1 MTEKII
7 DSPAFEEMTN
17 AERQYIIQE
26 VCKIM
31 WNMVYSQIEEM
42 YLYSEEPCFSIDEWD
57 KECSIQI
64 ETYDGYVDETQAMEE
79 TVEEILQIYEKA
91 SD

>member
-26 VCKIM
+26 VSKKM
-31 WNMVYSQIEEM
+31 WNNIYSQLEDM
-42 YLYSEEPCFSIDEWD
+42 YLYSDEPCLQVENWD
-57 KECSIQI
+57 AECNIQI
-64 ETYDGYVDETQAMEE
+64 ETYEGYVDETQAIEE
-79 TVEEILQIYEKA
+79 TVEEILQFYEKT

>member
-26 VCKIM
+26 VCKKM
-31 WNMVYSQIEEM
+31 WNNIYSQLEVM
-42 YLYSEEPCFSIDEWD
+42 YLYSEEPCFSIDDWNT
-57 KECSIQI
+57 ECNIQI
-64 ETYDGYVDETQAMEE
+64 QTYDGYVDETQAIEE
-79 TVEEILQIYEKA
+79 TVEEILQFYEKT

>member
-26 VCKIM
+26 VSKKM
-31 WNMVYSQIEEM
+31 WNNIYSQLEEM
-42 YLYSEEPCFSIDEWD
+42 YLYSEEPCFSIDDWNT
-57 KECSIQI
+57 ECNIQI
-64 ETYDGYVDETQAMEE
+64 ELYDGYVDETQAIEE
-79 TVEEILQIYEKA
+79 TVEEILQFYEKT

>member
-26 VCKIM
+26 VCKKM
-31 WNMVYSQIEEM
+31 WNNIYSQLEEM
-42 YLYSEEPCFSIDEWD
+42 YLYSEEPHFSIDEYGT
-57 KECSIQI
+57 ECNIQI
-64 ETYDGYVDETQAMEE
+64 ETYDGYVDETQAIEE
-79 TVEEILQIYEKA
+79 TVEEILQFYEKT